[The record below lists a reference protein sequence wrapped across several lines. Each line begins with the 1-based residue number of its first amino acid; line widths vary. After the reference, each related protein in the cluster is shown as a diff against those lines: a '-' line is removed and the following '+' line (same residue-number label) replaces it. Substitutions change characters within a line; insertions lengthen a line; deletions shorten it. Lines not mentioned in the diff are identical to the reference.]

1 MAGKA
6 REKFKN
12 IDAQNPHA
20 PIPTSKSPTPS
31 KWDTKKETMAEV
43 VNKRVVEESS
53 SEEDEGEFDVKN
65 LMNKFKNID
74 STGGSKLERKLDELE
89 ALRLEAKNLREKFEK
104 TKLGEDADLTDEKR
118 KHLEEEFKHLKGLSI
133 QCFTMQN
140 PKYAIFYPD

>member
-31 KWDTKKETMAEV
+31 KWDTKKETTAEV